1 MTRFPGNFARIV
13 SAYATLKAAAL
24 AAALFVS
31 CLAGAPAGAGDIRFL
46 TLEEPPTNY
55 LEDGKIV
62 GTTVD
67 LVREMARL
75 LGEIPEID
83 FLPPA
88 RAFLLAQSTPDR
100 MLFTA
105 AFTPEREALGYRAIG
120 PVISRRHLLYARKGS
135 NLKITDV
142 EDLVAQGL
150 TISGMDADW
159 RTAFLKDAGAV
170 VETTPEHLLNLK
182 KLVAERTDLWIS
194 SDIEA
199 PAILAEAGVDPSAV
213 EVAYVLRTAPSYI
226 LVSKGT
232 EPDRVA
238 RWRGAF
244 EALSTDADFLERMTA
259 KWSGK
264 LDMELGFAP
273 AKGFFVKAAARDDTR
288 S

>member
-1 MTRFPGNFARIV
+1 V
-13 SAYATLKAAAL
+13 L
-24 AAALFVS
+24 AAALFTA
-31 CLAGAPAGAGDIRFL
+31 CLAGTPAGAGDIRFL

-55 LEDGKIV
+55 LEDGEIT

-67 LVREMARL
+67 LVREMARR
-75 LGEIPEID
+75 LGEAPEID

-88 RAFLLAQSTPDR
+88 RAFLLAQTTPDR

-105 AFTPEREALGYRAIG
+105 ALTPEREALGYQAIG

-135 NLKITDV
+135 GLKITDV
-142 EDLVAQGL
+142 QDLVAQGL
-150 TISGMDADW
+150 TVSGMDADW
-159 RTAFLKDAGAV
+159 RTAFLKDAGVV
-170 VETTPEHLLNLK
+170 VETTPQHLLNLK

-199 PAILAEAGVDPSAV
+199 PRILVEAGINPSAI
-213 EVAYVLRTAPSYI
+213 EVAYVLRTAPSCI

-232 EPDRVA
+232 APDRIA

-244 EALSTDADFLERMTA
+244 DALSLDEAFLERVTA

-264 LDMELGFAP
+264 LGMELGFAP
-273 AKGFFVKAAARDDTR
+273 ATGFFVKAGEGDDTR